1 MYIRVVQLSELAKDH
16 QNKLGIFMTQQAI
29 GASIYQAIMLKEIPS
44 AELSDYVSR
53 FDIGLITPS
62 LYALELSASPDAAL
76 SLGLGKLYKTFFDK
90 YIEPS
95 EMLIWGGRISRGLT
109 LEQIADQFSTS
120 DEFLQR
126 FSGASS
132 TSDRVKIFVQNVKEL
147 VLSDSDIKFV
157 AEMID
162 GGTLTWAE
170 AGTKLAELLD
180 AVDISAAMLH
190 TSLVGDLD
198 DYIRPLTSLNFDKT
212 VATVITS
219 AITVISDRE
228 AEDEVVPD
236 YVGTSSSDIIYASS
250 TTESIASSGGND
262 EIVLAKNDGK
272 STKIVFEKNL
282 AFNGQ
287 DSIAFF
293 ERGANGDVLDFS
305 SFLTVPNL
313 SLVETT
319 ISASDVAETVLPNG
333 AVVIIEGTS
342 LFSES
347 TIANL
352 FGPERAFANP
362 TGLSKYVFISA
373 NMSQDS
379 DIWYILNNT
388 NTSLIESSEI
398 TKVGTLNDVNSFSLF
413 PFDQTNFY
421 SLSILDG

>member
-53 FDIGLITPS
+53 FEIGLITPS

-236 YVGTSSSDIIYASS
+236 YVGSSSSDIIYASS
-250 TTESIASSGGND
+250 TTESIASSAGND

-282 AFNGQ
+282 ASNGQ

-319 ISASDVAETVLPNG
+319 VLASDVAETVLPNG

-373 NMSQDS
+373 NLSQDS

-388 NTSLIESSEI
+388 NISLIESSEI

-413 PFDQTNFY
+413 PFDLTNFY

>member
-1 MYIRVVQLSELAKDH
+1 MYIRVVQLSELAKEH

-53 FDIGLITPS
+53 FEIGLITPS

-347 TIANL
+347 MIANL

-373 NMSQDS
+373 NLSQDS

>member
-53 FDIGLITPS
+53 FEIGLITPS

-126 FSGASS
+126 FSGDSS

-250 TTESIASSGGND
+250 TTESITSSGGND

-272 STKIVFEKNL
+272 STKIIFEKNL

-293 ERGANGDVLDFS
+293 ERGTNGDVLDFS

-319 ISASDVAETVLPNG
+319 TSASDVAETVLPNG

-347 TIANL
+347 MIANL

-373 NMSQDS
+373 NLSQDS

-413 PFDQTNFY
+413 PFDQTNFF
-421 SLSILDG
+421 SFSILDG